1 MGTKFTIEEKAK
13 RYDEAIERVIELNYV
28 SDKDSLQCKTVERI
42 FPELKEE
49 SEDEKMKKIIS
60 DILLIDSDD
69 IREIL
74 DSNDVLMQDI
84 DAWLEKQ
91 GEQNEKMKKDIAEF
105 IFNSREDI
113 KHRYDWIKYLGY
125 DIHFIDKER
134 QCEQKPNPV
143 LDIEIPFGAKDSELQ
158 EVSYHIPEGF
168 HAKIEGNKV
177 IIKKGEQ
184 NIAWSEE
191 DESNLQGIIDE
202 IEANKRQAPGYDLAT
217 YNRYLSWLESIKAR
231 YTWKPSDEQIKALN
245 IAIRCGIQL
254 GTWEE
259 NALKSLKEQL
269 KKLREE

>member
-184 NIAWSEE
+184 KPATWSEE
-191 DESNLQGIIDE
+191 DYNE
-202 IEANKRQAPGYDLAT
+202 IETIACHLDNIDNEGMAEVLRNIRDKYYHIIPQT
-217 YNRYLSWLESIKAR
+217 Q
-231 YTWKPSDEQIKALN
+231 WKPSDEQIKALN